1 MENQYAVGLA
11 LIAALLFGTGMQFTR
26 LGLRSV
32 DSQRGT
38 LLTIASSTLAYW
50 LAAPWLLEWS
60 YWSSSVVW
68 LFLIVGVFRPFLSSN
83 LSLAGTAMLG
93 PTISSTLS
101 STAPFFSLT
110 FGVLLLD
117 EELSLRT
124 VLGTVAIVAG
134 VGLLARQRGK
144 QQSGAAWP
152 LWALA
157 LPIGAAVIRVAAHL
171 AAKVGMEVI
180 PSAYFVGVVSCSASL
195 LMALANNYRRGTS
208 LRGLTHTT
216 DSWWF
221 VITGVINAAA
231 VFTLNLSLQR
241 GDLSVVGPIVS
252 CEPIFVMLIGALF
265 FHQRNL
271 RPSVIVS
278 VLVVVMGVVLISIR

>member
-1 MENQYAVGLA
+1 MENQLAVGLA
-11 LIAALLFGTGMQFTR
+11 LFAALLFGTGMQFTR

-38 LLTIASSTLAYW
+38 LLAIASSTVTYW
-50 LAAPWLLEWS
+50 LTTPWLLEWS
-60 YWSSSVVW
+60 YWGSNVVW
-68 LFLIVGVFRPFLSSN
+68 LFLAVGVFRPFLSSN
-83 LSLAGTAMLG
+83 LSLAGTAILG

-117 EELSLRT
+117 ETLSVRT
-124 VLGTVAIVAG
+124 VLGTVAIVLG
-134 VGLLARQRGK
+134 VGLLARQRASRG
-144 QQSGAAWP
+144 GAAWP

-195 LMALANNYRRGTS
+195 VMALANNYRRGTS
-208 LRGLTHTT
+208 LHGLTHTK
-216 DSWWF
+216 DSMWF

-252 CEPIFVMLIGALF
+252 CEPIFVMLMGALF
-265 FHQRNL
+265 FNQRNL
-271 RPSVIVS
+271 SPGVIVS
-278 VLVVVMGVVLISIR
+278 VMVVVMGVVLISL